1 MASRLTLKKGKKYH
15 PPIDDSGQEKKNDD
29 DKTNKNPMMNLTNTD
44 KSRTYADI
52 AKCSSKPTEPKTKS
66 CFGIGNIP
74 QDKRDKTYA
83 QMSRDYTNTNFE
95 DDIFRKAKASA
106 QKHNIKLE
114 AGLKDKGF
122 GNCAFESVINN
133 INERS
138 CFQQKLKQTPNW
150 YRRIWM
156 NNMMRR
162 IIEGRCLWNL
172 GFTENEIR

>member
-1 MASRLTLKKGKKYH
+1 
-15 PPIDDSGQEKKNDD
+15 
-29 DKTNKNPMMNLTNTD
+29 
-44 KSRTYADI
+44 
-52 AKCSSKPTEPKTKS
+52 
-66 CFGIGNIP
+66 
-74 QDKRDKTYA
+74 
-83 QMSRDYTNTNFE
+83 MSRDYTNTSFE

-114 AGLKDKGF
+114 DKGF
-122 GNCAFESVINN
+122 GNCAFESVINK

-138 CFQQKLKQTPNW
+138 CFEQKLKQTPNW